1 LSEIEDVRVRRFEP
15 MKRCPQCNRTF
26 SDETLS
32 FCIADGQLLSPS
44 YDSPAT
50 LPLAPARATDGA
62 VTEIIPSALT
72 PERARQI
79 IRRNR
84 IAGLVGI
91 PIGAIIMLIGVSTT
105 PDSQNPPV
113 VGLIVAA
120 VLSGLVYG
128 YMFWSSFF
136 GFPKVWSWWRMPVR
150 KLYQLANRIEFSS
163 AVTVILILVGVCALA
178 PAIAVVFIYF
188 YSLFWVGLFYSFFGG
203 GIYQFLRTRKIA
215 KANQ

>member
-1 LSEIEDVRVRRFEP
+1 
-15 MKRCPQCNRTF
+15 MKRSPACNRTF

-50 LPLAPARATDGA
+50 LPLTPARATDGA
-62 VTEIIPSALT
+62 VTEILPSALT
-72 PERARQI
+72 PERAREI

-91 PIGAIIMLIGVSTT
+91 PIGAIIMLAALSSN
-105 PDSQNPPV
+105 PQSQDQPIA
-113 VGLIVAA
+113 GLIAAA
-120 VLSGLVYG
+120 VLGALIYG

-136 GFPKVWSWWRMPVR
+136 GFPKVWSWWRIPVR
-150 KLYQLANRIEFSS
+150 KLYQLAHRIEFSS
-163 AVTVILILVGVCALA
+163 AVTVVLVLAGVCALA

-203 GIYQFLRTRKIA
+203 GVYQFLQVRKIA